1 MNKQTIAEL
10 SKLYTQDE
18 LTDLINVRRAEKEA
32 EAEAARASQHKQAI
46 FIPVFI
52 QVP

>member
-32 EAEAARASQHKQAI
+32 EAARASQHKQAI